1 MLLFEKNLPVSNPTK
16 PIKHKIQ
23 VLRTG
28 CIHACVHVKFWS
40 HDLENTFNYFP
51 KKIQK
56 PKKHKEKYQKKSKTA
71 KRIHRKS

>member
-40 HDLENTFNYFP
+40 HDLENIFNHFP

-56 PKKHKEKYQKKSKTA
+56 TQKTQRKIPKKD
-71 KRIHRKS
+71 